1 MVYFLIVIVA
11 SFVQSFF
18 EGLLLKRLWMW
29 FIAPSFGFKPIN
41 LATAVGVSLFLSL
54 ITLQTSNWDSQ
65 ESDVMKSRGEKF
77 LEKQGMLYLYMLFTL
92 GMAWVW
98 HFYV

>member
-1 MVYFLIVIVA
+1 
-11 SFVQSFF
+11 
-18 EGLLLKRLWMW
+18 
-29 FIAPSFGFKPIN
+29 
-41 LATAVGVSLFLSL
+41 
-54 ITLQTSNWDSQ
+54 
-65 ESDVMKSRGEKF
+65 MKSRGEKF